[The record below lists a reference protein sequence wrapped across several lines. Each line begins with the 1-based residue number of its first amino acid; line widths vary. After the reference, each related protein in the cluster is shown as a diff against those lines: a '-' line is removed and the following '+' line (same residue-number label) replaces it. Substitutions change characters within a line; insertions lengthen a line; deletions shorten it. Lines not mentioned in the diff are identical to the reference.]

1 MGNIKQEKLGN
12 IKQEKQTQPTVH
24 FKLATLSPNRA
35 QQKATGA
42 RPIQENV
49 GNHCSS
55 RMTSRAKGPVTMQHK
70 TRAEVTK

>member
-12 IKQEKQTQPTVH
+12 IEQEKQRQPIVH
-24 FKLATLSPNRA
+24 LKLATLSPNRA

-42 RPIQENV
+42 RQIQENA
-49 GNHCSS
+49 GKHCSS
-55 RMTSRAKGPVTMQHK
+55 RMTSRAKGLVTMQHK